1 MAVLAEAGGKPEVG
15 DGADMWARSFSDRK
29 RRDERGAGP
38 RVKWT
43 KLGHAEMVRWRAS
56 EKRKEE
62 GDLGRASCWATGC
75 FVGRAGR
82 VLGHKCARERE
93 RKPAACGI
101 CGLRRKRETTK
112 RKGGR
117 LGHAGLRAEKKR
129 KEEMGRV
136 RKKRE
141 GEKGGF
147 DFSFFFKYFFK
158 LSKV

>member
-1 MAVLAEAGGKPEVG
+1 LHLNGSDSRRGGAGDAGQRPMAVLAEAGGKPEVG
-15 DGADMWARSFSDRK
+15 DGADMWARSVSDRK

-93 RKPAACGI
+93 RGSRRPAGF
-101 CGLRRKRETTK
+101 
-112 RKGGR
+112 
-117 LGHAGLRAEKKR
+117 AG
-129 KEEMGRV
+129 
-136 RKKRE
+136 
-141 GEKGGF
+141 
-147 DFSFFFKYFFK
+147 
-158 LSKV
+158 